1 MKRRKRIADMTAD
14 EIMTEQTLRTI
25 ENAIKRAKK
34 KANEAQA
41 AEMQVYKM
49 LEDACIDLTTPT
61 KAENADNLDEA
72 ISCYLSY
79 DEYSLAGLMEEIRE
93 NYEKNGSDQE

>member
-1 MKRRKRIADMTAD
+1 MNTD

-49 LEDACIDLTTPT
+49 LDDACIDLTTPT
-61 KAENADNLDEA
+61 EAENASNLDEA
-72 ISCYLSY
+72 IACYLSY
-79 DEYSLAGLMEEIRE
+79 DEYSLAGLMKEIRE
-93 NYEKNGSDQE
+93 NYEKNGRVQE

>member
-1 MKRRKRIADMTAD
+1 MTRRKRIADMTAD

-49 LEDACIDLTTPT
+49 LEDACVDLTAPT

-93 NYEKNGSDQE
+93 NYEKNGSDQK